1 MSKSS
6 WTILEIAGKYA
17 KVRCTCGYT
26 AKRNTYDIK
35 SGKSVCCRSCS
46 YTSRKGVPINV
57 THGLADSP
65 TMNSYS
71 DMKRRCYDQSRKD
84 YKNYGG
90 RGITVQKDW
99 LEGTAELSGFS
110 CFVRDLGMRPSKDYQ
125 LDRKDNNLGYCPSNC
140 WFTDRKHQQANRR
153 AVSGSSSKYVGVSY
167 VPRNANNPWV
177 ASIKHDGS
185 NIHIGSFP
193 TELEASH
200 ARDSYVKQNNLPNTL
215 NH

>member
-71 DMKRRCYDQSRKD
+71 DMKRRCYDQTRKD

-110 CFVRDLGMRPSKDYQ
+110 CFVRDLGMRPSTDYQ
-125 LDRKDNNLGYCPSNC
+125 LDRKGNNGNYTKDNCHWVTRSKNM
-140 WFTDRKHQQANRR
+140 RNRQDT
-153 AVSGSSSKYVGVSY
+153 VKVNYSGKEYILIDLCEQKGVSY
-167 VPRNANNPWV
+167 KKVYQR
-177 ASIKHDGS
+177 
-185 NIHIGSFP
+185 IHKYGWDVDRAID
-193 TELEASH
+193 T
-200 ARDSYVKQNNLPNTL
+200 
-215 NH
+215 

>member
-46 YTSRKGVPINV
+46 YTNRKGVPINV

-65 TMNSYS
+65 TMNSYA
-71 DMKRRCYDQSRKD
+71 DMKRRCYDQTRKD

-90 RGITVQKDW
+90 REITVQKDW

-110 CFVRDLGMRPSKDYQ
+110 CFVRDLGMRPNTDYQ
-125 LDRKDNNLGYCPSNC
+125 LDRKDNNGNYTKDNCHWVTRSNNM
-140 WFTDRKHQQANRR
+140 RNRQDT
-153 AVSGSSSKYVGVSY
+153 VKVNYKGKEHILIELCEQKDISYSKVYQ
-167 VPRNANNPWV
+167 R
-177 ASIKHDGS
+177 
-185 NIHIGSFP
+185 IHKYGWAADKAID
-193 TELEASH
+193 T
-200 ARDSYVKQNNLPNTL
+200 
-215 NH
+215 

>member
-26 AKRNTYDIK
+26 AKRNAYDIK

-71 DMKRRCYDQSRKD
+71 DMKRRCYDQTRKD

-99 LEGTAELSGFS
+99 LEGTDELSGFS
-110 CFVRDLGMRPSKDYQ
+110 CFVRDLGMRPSIDYQ
-125 LDRKDNNLGYCPSNC
+125 LDRKDNNGNYTKDNC
-140 WFTDRKHQQANRR
+140 HWVTRSKNMRNRQDTVKVNYDGKEYVLIDLCEQKGISYKKVYQRIHKYGWDADRA
-153 AVSGSSSKYVGVSY
+153 
-167 VPRNANNPWV
+167 
-177 ASIKHDGS
+177 ID
-185 NIHIGSFP
+185 
-193 TELEASH
+193 T
-200 ARDSYVKQNNLPNTL
+200 
-215 NH
+215 